1 MQKTWFVIYNLFV
14 LPLLY
19 IGVKFAGLF
28 SAKIREGLRDRQK
41 LFDRLLVDTAKL
53 DRSKKLLWFH
63 SASMGEFEQAKPII
77 QALKEK
83 YDLNVLITFFSPSGY
98 NNSLSYP
105 YADVVSYLPFDTPSR
120 VKNFLNITRPDLIVL
135 MRYDVWPNL
144 IWQCFKKEIPSM
156 IVDATMA
163 SDSKR
168 KWPVVK
174 QFHYS
179 LYIQFNKI
187 LTVSDADREGF
198 LEFKVD
204 PDNLVSVGDTR
215 YDRVYQKSINAREMK
230 LFEDGFFEGKKVFV
244 FGSSWESDEE
254 VILPAFF
261 KLAEHDKDV
270 VMIIAP
276 HEPSIIR
283 LEKLEHSFIGKE
295 RSIRFSYLKNYSGER
310 IILIDSIGILLT
322 LYYYSDVVYVGGS
335 FKEGIHNV
343 LEPAVYG
350 SPVIF
355 GPKIGGSQEALAM
368 VKVEGGVI
376 VHNKKQAYR
385 VLRTLFLDEAER
397 KRAGERARSFVTT
410 HLGATEKICSHIEE
424 YL

>member
-1 MQKTWFVIYNLFV
+1 L
-14 LPLLY
+14 
-19 IGVKFAGLF
+19 GLF
-28 SAKIREGLRDRQK
+28 SSKIRGGLKDRQK
-41 LFDRLLVDTAKL
+41 LFERLLIDTADL

-77 QALKEK
+77 QQIKDK
-83 YDLNVLITFFSPSGY
+83 YDLNILITFFSPSGY
-98 NNSLSYP
+98 NNSLNYP
-105 YADVVSYLPFDTPSR
+105 YADIVSYLPFDTPSR
-120 VKNFLNITRPDLIVL
+120 VNRYLNITKPDLIVL

-144 IWQCFKKEIPSM
+144 IWQSFKRKIPCM

-163 SDSKR
+163 KNSKR
-168 KWPVVK
+168 KFPVVK
-174 QFHYS
+174 QFHHS
-179 LYIQFNKI
+179 LYRRFTKI
-187 LTVSDADREGF
+187 LTVSDKDKEGF

-204 PDNLVSVGDTR
+204 PDNLESVGDTR
-215 YDRVYQKSINAREMK
+215 FDRVHQKSINAKEMK

-261 KLAEHDKDV
+261 KLAQHDKDV

-283 LEKLEHSFIGKE
+283 LEKLENSFIGKE

-322 LYYYSDVVYVGGS
+322 LYYYADVVYVGGS
-335 FKEGIHNV
+335 FREGVHNV

-355 GPKIGGSQEALAM
+355 GPKIEGSQEALAM
-368 VKVEGGVI
+368 LEDGSGILVE
-376 VHNKKQAYR
+376 NKKQAYR
-385 VLRTLFLDEAER
+385 KLRTLFLSEGER
-397 KRAGERARSFVTT
+397 KRTGEKAKSFVTT
-410 HLGATEKICSHIEE
+410 HLGATEKICSHIEK